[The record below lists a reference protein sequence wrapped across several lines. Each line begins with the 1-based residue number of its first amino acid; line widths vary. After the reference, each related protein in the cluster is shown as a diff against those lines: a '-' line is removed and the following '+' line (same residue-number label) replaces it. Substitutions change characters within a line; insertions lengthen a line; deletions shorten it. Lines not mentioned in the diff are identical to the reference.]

1 VIRRHGGLFGAL
13 LLALAAAPATSQG
26 GPSLV
31 LHHLRVGID
40 SATWQEFH
48 DSPLLKR
55 QFAAADSVV
64 VDHGGRREGQW
75 LLIGRRSWLELVQ
88 GSGAGSFRL
97 GLTTEDAAAT
107 TRAVAAWRRDGTTL
121 DSSTVSRVS
130 SGTAAPWYL
139 RWSVPA
145 SREAMFA
152 LELDAWH
159 PALFQRLA
167 AWDSLPPEMADRAR
181 ALHPHYDATRLFAEV
196 SGATIAIPADE
207 IVALRRV
214 LRSGGVSM
222 VDEGEGLIV
231 VLEGGVRFRFVPAW
245 ERPGLRRLE
254 LFLTHAMAANP
265 TYRFGPRSRL
275 QFGPGRTA
283 TWDFNLP

>member
-1 VIRRHGGLFGAL
+1 VTRRVGRLLGTAL
-13 LLALAAAPATSQG
+13 LVLSAAPAASQTV
-26 GPSLV
+26 PSLV

-55 QFAAADSVV
+55 QFASSDSTVV
-64 VDHGGRREGQW
+64 EHGSRREAEW
-75 LLIGRRSWLELVQ
+75 LLIGRRSWLELVR
-88 GSGAGSFRL
+88 GSGPGSFRL
-97 GLTTEDAAAT
+97 GLTTEDAASAA
-107 TRAVAAWRRDGTTL
+107 RVVAAWRRDGTSL
-121 DSSTVSRVS
+121 DSGTVSRVT
-130 SGTAAPWYL
+130 SGKAAPWYL
-139 RWSVPA
+139 HWTAPA
-145 SREAMFA
+145 SPQAMFA

-181 ALHPHYDATRLFAEV
+181 ALRPHYDATRLFAEV
-196 SGATIAIPADE
+196 TGATIAIPADE
-207 IVALRRV
+207 IVAMRRV
-214 LRSGGVSM
+214 LRSGGVAM

-254 LFLTHAMAANP
+254 FYLTQPVAANP

>member
-1 VIRRHGGLFGAL
+1 MTPRHGGLLGAL
-13 LLALAAAPATSQG
+13 LLVVSAAPVASQAT
-26 GPSLV
+26 PSLV

-40 SATWQEFH
+40 STTWREFH
-48 DSPLLKR
+48 DSPLFKR

-64 VDHGGRREGQW
+64 LEQGARREVQW

-88 GSGAGSFRL
+88 GTRAGSFHL
-97 GLTTEDAAAT
+97 GLTTEDAAST
-107 TRAVAAWRRDGTTL
+107 TRAVAAWRRDGTVL
-121 DSSTVSRVS
+121 DSGTVSRM
-130 SGTAAPWYL
+130 AAGKTSPWYL
-139 RWSVPA
+139 RWVVPA
-145 SREAMFA
+145 SRDAMFG

-159 PALFQRLA
+159 PALFQRLVV
-167 AWDSLPPEMADRAR
+167 WDSLPSEMADRAR
-181 ALHPHYDATRLFAEV
+181 ALRPQYDATRLFAEV
-196 SGATIAIPADE
+196 TGATIAIPAEE

-214 LRSGGVSM
+214 LRGGGVSM

-254 LFLTHAMAANP
+254 LFLTQAMAANP